1 MEVLNM
7 TKYTEPTFKAINVKG
22 EDILTNSTPFDEFE
36 AGTGSLGGI
45 TEEIVGDT
53 IVISG

>member
-22 EDILTNSTPFDEFE
+22 EDILTSSTSVGEFE
-36 AGTGSLGGI
+36 AGTASLGGI
-45 TEEIVGDT
+45 TQDIMEDT
-53 IVISG
+53 ITISG

>member
-22 EDILTNSTPFDEFE
+22 EDILTSSTPIGPNE
-36 AGTGSLGGI
+36 AGFTDLTGS
-45 TEEIVGDT
+45 TEEVDE
-53 IVISG
+53 IVIISG